1 MPRDWADPSGD
12 PMKLT
17 PPKEIT
23 FTIAAIVA
31 AIAFLIAAGVI
42 TNPVKSVA
50 VVWIALI
57 AYGILAL
64 GVLLRGL

>member
-1 MPRDWADPSGD
+1 MHLS
-12 PMKLT
+12 

-23 FTIAAIVA
+23 FLLSLIVA

-42 TNPVKSVA
+42 TNPFHSLA

-57 AYGILAL
+57 AYAILAL
-64 GVLLRGL
+64 GNLLKGL